1 MKKRILS
8 ILLLCCM
15 VLTLLPTTAFA
26 ADELPDVKLSI
37 PTTFDKTVYLTN
49 QKKELKITDSKTYLI
64 KGSADPNWYFQYR
77 IKIDGKRKKITPHIF
92 LDGVR
97 LQAPKDGPAIELY
110 GGASACL
117 YFIGND
123 SELIGAENFAALQK
137 NKTDGHL
144 RVLVQ
149 TGTKLTCQGGRYG
162 AGIGGSKVGIKK
174 FSQGHGMNLHF
185 GSLATDIYGGEILAT
200 SGVYGAGIG
209 GGQGGVGEQI
219 YVYSGKLMV
228 RSVSEGAGIGGGQGG
243 PGRFIYIK
251 GGTVNAGSESGGA
264 GIGSGDQDGQNK
276 SEDAHHIE
284 ISDGTVEAWSNY
296 AGAGIG
302 GGRDGSGYDISIT
315 GGVVRAQG
323 YFGAGI
329 GGGMNGNSGNI
340 LIKDT
345 TLTALALP
353 LYSSP
358 DYTALSASAVGRG
371 SNRVHYQV
379 VMQDQEFAMSIEEN
393 IKIGASNGKS
403 VWLSATGWQ
412 WRHNQE
418 PKKYWYWDTTTELL
432 IPNENGR
439 VDLQR
444 LSLPYAYNYG
454 RVISKLE
461 LRCEESTCSHEFGW
475 AIRDDCHIWAC
486 MKCGARDPAAE
497 MSKQN
502 GKHIPGDWSNQ
513 KQLCT
518 VCDHVLERDT
528 KAPVMETL
536 TDGESY
542 TVEDTLDGKPGAY
555 TFTVI
560 DPAASGETSS
570 GVKSVTINGVEQD
583 GPTYRLPAPDG
594 GNNDA
599 GAEYT
604 VVATD
609 NAGNETT
616 ATVRTYR
623 RHHEHSYGDWSKD
636 GTSHWHECTDDD
648 CPNREESIKDKATHV
663 YTDDADTT
671 CDVCGYERTVTPPAP
686 TEFIVTFDGNGGTG
700 SMEPVTVEE
709 GSRYVL
715 PACGFTAPDGQEF
728 KAWEIGGVE
737 YNAGDG
743 YVVLGNT
750 EIKALWKDS
759 TVIPTTFTITFN
771 ANGGTGSME
780 PVTVE
785 EGSRYVLP
793 ACGFTAPD
801 GQEFKAW
808 EIGGVEYNAGDGY
821 VVLGNTEIK
830 ALWKD
835 STVIPTTFTITFN
848 ANGGTGSMEPV
859 TVEEGSR
866 YPLPACGFTAPDGQ
880 EFKAWE
886 IGGIEYNA
894 GDGYVVLGNTEIKA
908 LWKDSTVIPTTFTIT
923 FNANGGT
930 GSMEPVTVEEGSRYP
945 LPACGFIPPVNMQF
959 SGWALSAGGSVIA
972 DGAIMATSNITL
984 YAIWEPVPVNEF
996 VVFFDGNGGT
1006 PAVSSMTTIGHRLA
1020 FLPGA
1025 FRSGSYRFD
1034 GWYTERNGGELI
1046 ATSTVFAANTIVY
1059 AHWTYTGGSGGSG
1072 GYVPGYYIIRA
1083 TAGAGGSIT
1092 PSGDVSVRAGAN
1104 QTFTITPNRGYAVSD
1119 VKIDGRSIGAVRSYT
1134 FENISASHTI
1144 EVQFRVRSS
1153 FVDVPSGSYYEDA
1166 VDWAVANGITTG
1178 TDAAHFSPDGIC
1190 TRAQAVTFLWRVA
1203 GRPAPESRTM
1213 PFTDVPADSYY
1224 YDAVLWAVENGIT
1237 KGTSSTTFSPDDT
1250 CTRAQ
1255 IVTFL
1260 WRSEQSPAA
1269 GSSNPFTDVSADA
1282 YYADAVL
1289 WAVKEAITTGT
1300 TRTTFSPDAECTR
1313 AQIVA
1318 FLWRCKK

>member
-1 MKKRILS
+1 MKKRIIS
-8 ILLLCCM
+8 VLLLCCM

-77 IKIDGKRKKITPHIF
+77 IKIDGGRKKITPHIF

-149 TGTKLTCQGGRYG
+149 TGTKLTCEGGRYG

-636 GTSHWHECTDDD
+636 GTSHWHECADAD
-648 CPNREESIKDKATHV
+648 CPNREESIKDKAAHV

-759 TVIPTTFTITFN
+759 
-771 ANGGTGSME
+771 A
-780 PVTVE
+780 
-785 EGSRYVLP
+785 
-793 ACGFTAPD
+793 
-801 GQEFKAW
+801 
-808 EIGGVEYNAGDGY
+808 
-821 VVLGNTEIK
+821 
-830 ALWKD
+830 
-835 STVIPTTFTITFN
+835 
-848 ANGGTGSMEPV
+848 
-859 TVEEGSR
+859 
-866 YPLPACGFTAPDGQ
+866 
-880 EFKAWE
+880 
-886 IGGIEYNA
+886 
-894 GDGYVVLGNTEIKA
+894 
-908 LWKDSTVIPTTFTIT
+908 VIPTTFTIT

-972 DGAIMATSNITL
+972 DGAIMVTSNITL

-1083 TAGAGGSIT
+1083 TAGAGGFIT

-1178 TDAAHFSPDGIC
+1178 TDAAHFSPDGNVINL
-1190 TRAQAVTFLWRVA
+1190 RRFNI
-1203 GRPAPESRTM
+1203 S
-1213 PFTDVPADSYY
+1213 
-1224 YDAVLWAVENGIT
+1224 
-1237 KGTSSTTFSPDDT
+1237 
-1250 CTRAQ
+1250 
-1255 IVTFL
+1255 
-1260 WRSEQSPAA
+1260 
-1269 GSSNPFTDVSADA
+1269 
-1282 YYADAVL
+1282 
-1289 WAVKEAITTGT
+1289 
-1300 TRTTFSPDAECTR
+1300 
-1313 AQIVA
+1313 
-1318 FLWRCKK
+1318 

>member
-77 IKIDGKRKKITPHIF
+77 IKIDGGRKKITPHIF

-149 TGTKLTCQGGRYG
+149 TGTKLTCEGGRYG

-284 ISDGTVEAWSNY
+284 ISGGTVEAWSNY

-513 KQLCT
+513 EQLCT
-518 VCDHVLERDT
+518 VCGHVLERDT

-728 KAWEIGGVE
+728 KAWEIGGIE
-737 YNAGDG
+737 YNAGDD

-759 TVIPTTFTITFN
+759 
-771 ANGGTGSME
+771 A
-780 PVTVE
+780 
-785 EGSRYVLP
+785 
-793 ACGFTAPD
+793 
-801 GQEFKAW
+801 
-808 EIGGVEYNAGDGY
+808 
-821 VVLGNTEIK
+821 
-830 ALWKD
+830 
-835 STVIPTTFTITFN
+835 
-848 ANGGTGSMEPV
+848 
-859 TVEEGSR
+859 
-866 YPLPACGFTAPDGQ
+866 
-880 EFKAWE
+880 
-886 IGGIEYNA
+886 
-894 GDGYVVLGNTEIKA
+894 
-908 LWKDSTVIPTTFTIT
+908 VIPTTFTIT

-959 SGWALSAGGSVIA
+959 SGWALSADGSVIA
-972 DGAIMATSNITL
+972 DGAIMVTSNITL

-1046 ATSTVFAANTIVY
+1046 TTSTVFAANTIVY

-1083 TAGAGGSIT
+1083 TASAGGSIT

-1134 FENISASHTI
+1134 FENISTSHTI

>member
-77 IKIDGKRKKITPHIF
+77 IKIDGGRKKITPHIF

-149 TGTKLTCQGGRYG
+149 TGTKLTCEGGRYG

-185 GSLATDIYGGEILAT
+185 GSLATNIYGGEISAI

-219 YVYSGKLMV
+219 YVYSGKLTV

-284 ISDGTVEAWSNY
+284 ISGGTVEAWSNY

-379 VMQDQEFAMSIEEN
+379 VMQEQEFAMSIEEN

-403 VWLSATGWQ
+403 VRLSATGWQ

-454 RVISKLE
+454 RVISELE

-475 AIRDDCHIWAC
+475 ENRDGCHIWAC

-513 KQLCT
+513 EMRCT
-518 VCDHVLERDT
+518 VCDHLLEKDT
-528 KAPVMETL
+528 KAPVLEVL
-536 TDGESY
+536 TDGERY

-555 TFTVI
+555 TFTVS

-570 GVKSVTINGVEQD
+570 GIKSVTINGEPQD

-609 NAGNETT
+609 NAGNETK

-623 RHHEHSYGDWSKD
+623 RHHVVEGDPQYKVTVQDSANGSVTVVNATETAED
-636 GTSHWHECTDDD
+636 GTPLFYKDELVMLSIAPDEGYMLSTLSVNGTPATVAVGEDTYTFAQPEGDVTITAAFEKRNDHTVTFDANGGSEPEDLPEEVTTAMPAKKVLHGSKYYLPECEFIAPEGKQFKAWQIDGTEYPVNAPVTVAADITVKALWEDAPPAPVEYTVTVTTEGSGTASASPAKAIAGTAITLTAM
-648 CPNREESIKDKATHV
+648 PNTGYHFKEWQVISGGVTIKDNKFLMPNGNVEVKAIFEE
-663 YTDDADTT
+663 DA
-671 CDVCGYERTVTPPAP
+671 PPAP
-686 TEFIVTFDGNGGTG
+686 TEFTITFDGNGGT
-700 SMEPVTVEE
+700 P
-709 GSRYVL
+709 
-715 PACGFTAPDGQEF
+715 
-728 KAWEIGGVE
+728 
-737 YNAGDG
+737 
-743 YVVLGNT
+743 
-750 EIKALWKDS
+750 
-759 TVIPTTFTITFN
+759 
-771 ANGGTGSME
+771 
-780 PVTVE
+780 
-785 EGSRYVLP
+785 
-793 ACGFTAPD
+793 
-801 GQEFKAW
+801 
-808 EIGGVEYNAGDGY
+808 
-821 VVLGNTEIK
+821 
-830 ALWKD
+830 
-835 STVIPTTFTITFN
+835 
-848 ANGGTGSMEPV
+848 
-859 TVEEGSR
+859 
-866 YPLPACGFTAPDGQ
+866 
-880 EFKAWE
+880 
-886 IGGIEYNA
+886 
-894 GDGYVVLGNTEIKA
+894 
-908 LWKDSTVIPTTFTIT
+908 
-923 FNANGGT
+923 
-930 GSMEPVTVEEGSRYP
+930 
-945 LPACGFIPPVNMQF
+945 
-959 SGWALSAGGSVIA
+959 SV
-972 DGAIMATSNITL
+972 G
-984 YAIWEPVPVNEF
+984 
-996 VVFFDGNGGT
+996 
-1006 PAVSSMTTIGHRLA
+1006 SMTTTDQKLTS
-1020 FLPGA
+1020 LPSA
-1025 FRSGSYRFD
+1025 SRSGSYSFD
-1034 GWYTERNGGELI
+1034 GWYTEKSGGTKI
-1046 ATSTVFAANTIVY
+1046 TTDTVFHANTTVY
-1059 AHWTYTGGSGGSG
+1059 AHWTYTGGGGGGYNPPVTYYTLRFETGGGSDIPSVREAYNTYIDLTK
-1072 GYVPGYYIIRA
+1072 YVPTWRGHTFIGWYTERSLMNKVSGVYL
-1083 TAGAGGSIT
+1083 TKDMTVYAG
-1092 PSGDVSVRAGAN
+1092 
-1104 QTFTITPNRGYAVSD
+1104 
-1119 VKIDGRSIGAVRSYT
+1119 
-1134 FENISASHTI
+1134 
-1144 EVQFRVRSS
+1144 
-1153 FVDVPSGSYYEDA
+1153 
-1166 VDWAVANGITTG
+1166 
-1178 TDAAHFSPDGIC
+1178 
-1190 TRAQAVTFLWRVA
+1190 WRV
-1203 GRPAPESRTM
+1203 
-1213 PFTDVPADSYY
+1213 D
-1224 YDAVLWAVENGIT
+1224 ENP
-1237 KGTSSTTFSPDDT
+1237 GTG
-1250 CTRAQ
+1250 A
-1255 IVTFL
+1255 
-1260 WRSEQSPAA
+1260 
-1269 GSSNPFTDVSADA
+1269 NPFTDVSEKDWFYGDVMFVYENGLMLGTSKTLFSPHGTATRGMMATILWRMEGSPVPKGKNSFTDVEA
-1282 YYADAVL
+1282 GKWYADAITWTAENGIFAGYGKDKFGPDDPITREQLAAIFYRYADYKGYDLTVKGNL
-1289 WAVKEAITTGT
+1289 DKFKDADKITDYAKTAMQWAVGSGLVKGKSGNLLDPQGT
-1300 TRTTFSPDAECTR
+1300 ATR
-1313 AQIVA
+1313 AEIAAMLHRFIEKYELVQGKAPGGLMGWIDPKRLQIPKTGDSSVLG
-1318 FLWRCKK
+1318 LWGISLCTSLAGCLALTTWQIRRRREEESLQIIEK

>member
-1 MKKRILS
+1 
-8 ILLLCCM
+8 M

-77 IKIDGKRKKITPHIF
+77 IKIDGGRKKITPHIF

-149 TGTKLTCQGGRYG
+149 TGTKLTCEGGRYG

-623 RHHEHSYGDWSKD
+623 RHHEHSYGDWSRDGTSHWHECADADCPNREESIKDKAAHVYTDDTDTTCDVCSYERTVTPPAHEHSYGDWRKDGTSHWHECADADCPNRNESIKDKAAHVYTDDADTTCNVCSYERTVTPPAHEHNYGDWSRD
-636 GTSHWHECTDDD
+636 GTSHWHECTDAD
-648 CPNREESIKDKATHV
+648 CPDRDESIKDKATHV

-686 TEFIVTFDGNGGTG
+686 TEFIVTFD
-700 SMEPVTVEE
+700 
-709 GSRYVL
+709 
-715 PACGFTAPDGQEF
+715 
-728 KAWEIGGVE
+728 
-737 YNAGDG
+737 
-743 YVVLGNT
+743 
-750 EIKALWKDS
+750 
-759 TVIPTTFTITFN
+759 
-771 ANGGTGSME
+771 
-780 PVTVE
+780 
-785 EGSRYVLP
+785 
-793 ACGFTAPD
+793 
-801 GQEFKAW
+801 
-808 EIGGVEYNAGDGY
+808 
-821 VVLGNTEIK
+821 
-830 ALWKD
+830 
-835 STVIPTTFTITFN
+835 
-848 ANGGTGSMEPV
+848 
-859 TVEEGSR
+859 
-866 YPLPACGFTAPDGQ
+866 
-880 EFKAWE
+880 
-886 IGGIEYNA
+886 
-894 GDGYVVLGNTEIKA
+894 
-908 LWKDSTVIPTTFTIT
+908 
-923 FNANGGT
+923 ANGGT

-959 SGWALSAGGSVIA
+959 SGWALSADGSVIA
-972 DGAIMATSNITL
+972 DGAIMVTSNITL

-1046 ATSTVFAANTIVY
+1046 TTSTVFAANTIVY

-1166 VDWAVANGITTG
+1166 VDLAVANGITTG

-1190 TRAQAVTFLWRVA
+1190 TRAQAVTFLWRAA

-1237 KGTSSTTFSPDDT
+1237 KGTSSTTFSPDNT

-1313 AQIVA
+1313 AQIVT

>member
-15 VLTLLPTTAFA
+15 VLTLLPTAAFA
-26 ADELPDVKLSI
+26 ADELPDVKLSV
-37 PTTFDKTVYLTN
+37 PTKFDKEVDLTKQN
-49 QKKELKITDSKTYLI
+49 KELKITDSKTYLI

-137 NKTDGHL
+137 NKTDGYL

-162 AGIGGSKVGIKK
+162 AGIGGSKVGIKD
-174 FSQGHGMNLHF
+174 FSQGHGVNLHF

-284 ISDGTVEAWSNY
+284 ISGGTVEAWSNY

-728 KAWEIGGVE
+728 KAWEIGGIE

-759 TVIPTTFTITFN
+759 AVIPTTFTITFN

-808 EIGGVEYNAGDGY
+808 EIGGIEYNAGDGY

-835 STVIPTTFTITFN
+835 SAVIPTTFTITFN

-866 YPLPACGFTAPDGQ
+866 YVLPACGFTAPDGQ

-908 LWKDSTVIPTTFTIT
+908 LWKDPAVIPTTFTIT

-959 SGWALSAGGSVIA
+959 SGWALSADGSVIA
-972 DGAIMATSNITL
+972 DGAIMVTSNITL

-1046 ATSTVFAANTIVY
+1046 TTSTVFAANTIVY

-1166 VDWAVANGITTG
+1166 VVWAVANGITTG

-1190 TRAQAVTFLWRVA
+1190 TRAQAVTFLWRAA